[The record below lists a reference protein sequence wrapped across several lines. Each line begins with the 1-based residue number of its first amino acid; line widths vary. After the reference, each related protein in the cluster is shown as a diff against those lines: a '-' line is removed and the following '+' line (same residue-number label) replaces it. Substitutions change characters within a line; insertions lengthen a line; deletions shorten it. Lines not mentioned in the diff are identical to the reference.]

1 MPKNQIELS
10 ASVNTS
16 TVDIMADIDF
26 TLRAEGEQIEADFAE
41 VLHRVVLARCTG
53 RAKLPLGDY
62 NVRLFAVITRDEHDE
77 TVGTTGEPSGQL
89 PGEDLPGT
97 SQAD

>member
-26 TLRAEGEQIEADFAE
+26 TLRAEGEQTEADFAD
-41 VLHRVVLARCTG
+41 VLYRVVLARCMG

-62 NVRLFAVITRDEHDE
+62 NVRLFAVITRDENDE
-77 TVGTTGEPSGQL
+77 TVGTPGESGGQL
-89 PGEDLPGT
+89 PGEEISGA